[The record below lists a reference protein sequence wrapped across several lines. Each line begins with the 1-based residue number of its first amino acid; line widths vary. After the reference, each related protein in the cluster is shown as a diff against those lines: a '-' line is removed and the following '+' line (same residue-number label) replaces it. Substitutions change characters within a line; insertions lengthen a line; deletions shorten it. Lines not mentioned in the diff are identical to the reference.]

1 MKRLIDHI
9 YHFRDH
15 TISDIWH
22 VVCVATTKYYLDRI
36 FDKPQQKKGWTIML
50 ALKMYLIMKL
60 SFYFKLEKFTKFIFW
75 RQLCISFYLKT
86 NN

>member
-15 TISDIWH
+15 TIPDIWH
-22 VVCVATTKYYLDRI
+22 IVCVATTKYYLDRI

-50 ALKMYLIMKL
+50 ALKTYLIMKL
-60 SFYFKLEKFTKFIFW
+60 KVFILNLKSLQNLYTADNYASHFT
-75 RQLCISFYLKT
+75 
-86 NN
+86 